1 MSKICD
7 MDCFNCKFDDCI
19 NDYVRPMHVITTE
32 SERIS
37 NRQSRA
43 KRYKKLRAAGLCVD
57 CGKPVNGSNAK
68 CYECRLKA
76 NRKNRQAYRA
86 KHPVPRDFFKTT
98 GCYFCGDK
106 CVEGKKVCARH
117 LYICQKNAQ
126 NARGSD
132 NFKKALSNNKIN
144 FGRFKK

>member
-76 NRKNRQAYRA
+76 NRKNRQAYRN
-86 KHPVPRDFFKTT
+86 KHPLRREIFRES
-98 GCYFCGDK
+98 GCYFCGKK
-106 CVEGKKVCARH
+106 CVSGKKVCAEH
-117 LYICQKNAQ
+117 LQICQNNAARARESVNFKNALDK
-126 NARGSD
+126 N
-132 NFKKALSNNKIN
+132 KKIFFRRTK
-144 FGRFKK
+144 